1 MGEIAEANKYL
12 WVKLPKGYPPRAALG
27 YSFVP
32 LLYLISKLGLIE
44 DISDDVLNLI
54 DGLKK
59 FRGLYAADVETDKNQ
74 AKIYANKLFKK
85 IPIIYSG
92 PELTDAIG
100 TRWKGQICENAKC
113 LAFNNQFAEFNH
125 NELVGWNKIDSY
137 KENLKV
143 IYLCDKDDYVRI
155 SERMSIVKDII
166 SKYDVEII
174 EVFSQGDSPLL
185 RMFSLIQLGDFIS
198 YYLAILNKIDPTPV
212 KVIDYLKGEL
222 EKR

>member
-1 MGEIAEANKYL
+1 M
-12 WVKLPKGYPPRAALG
+12 
-27 YSFVP
+27 
-32 LLYLISKLGLIE
+32 
-44 DISDDVLNLI
+44 
-54 DGLKK
+54 
-59 FRGLYAADVETDKNQ
+59 
-74 AKIYANKLFKK
+74 
-85 IPIIYSG
+85 
-92 PELTDAIG
+92 
-100 TRWKGQICENAKC
+100 
-113 LAFNNQFAEFNH
+113 
-125 NELVGWNKIDSY
+125 
-137 KENLKV
+137 KV